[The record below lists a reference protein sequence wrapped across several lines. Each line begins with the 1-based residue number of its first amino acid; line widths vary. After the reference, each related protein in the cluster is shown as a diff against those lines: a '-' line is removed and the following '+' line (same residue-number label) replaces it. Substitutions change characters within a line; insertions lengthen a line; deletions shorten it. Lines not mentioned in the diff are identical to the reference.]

1 MLRDTYI
8 FPISQPRIKIA
19 LFGTIYS
26 SELIVPSIG
35 TLLRPRYGKDQTEP
49 LHTCRGIRIYN
60 ISGLFLSLLKSI
72 SLNPTIMQQSTIY
85 REYVIIIYFIVTR
98 KKAIISLMIAPS
110 CNLIN
115 HPILDSN
122 IFFLLSILPSQGD
135 IIRIV

>member
-49 LHTCRGIRIYN
+49 LHTFRGIHIYN
-60 ISGLFLSLLKSI
+60 IFGLFLSLLKSI
-72 SLNPTIMQQSTIY
+72 SLNPTIMQQPTIY
-85 REYVIIIYFIVTR
+85 REYVIIIYFIVAQ
-98 KKAIISLMIAPS
+98 KKVIISL
-110 CNLIN
+110 
-115 HPILDSN
+115 
-122 IFFLLSILPSQGD
+122 
-135 IIRIV
+135 